1 MWPMIAEPGL
11 RCSECRHTIQPG
23 RLCLSELP
31 EETPAGVSRSDF
43 KNYCIGCPEC
53 WRHGKHACYVRHLD
67 SGRNIGNTP
76 RSLPCARCGRRI
88 GAGEKAGVEIY
99 YDWPNQT
106 EESRSG
112 ILSKSAVAGLATA
125 AQTGT
130 VIRGIP
136 DGSFSNL
143 TDNLQRKFMDAGLR
157 PEHRTVAKAQALYQE
172 SVPSFVR
179 NYGEGSVS
187 QFLQNKDRGIPD
199 GSFSKLA
206 PNLRQKFM
214 DAGLRPEHGTRSA
227 AEAQALYQESVP
239 SFVRNYGEGSVSQFL
254 QNKDAS
260 HIHSVENAPHLATE
274 TGNILWENSSINR
287 ARGSADMTGWE
298 QFTAQATNAF
308 DTSTIVMRE
317 CATAAATSGLLA
329 GLLEAPVASIEN
341 YIHYQKGHKTGEQAV
356 KDAAKSI
363 AIHAGS
369 AAIVGV
375 GVTIAIGLEAGP
387 IIATLAPILMPIG
400 FVLYGFNALKRILEA
415 SEASTYDLPYPL
427 NLVGTYFCSP
437 RCHTRFAYE
446 TGKSALMRWETN
458 RFLPMSSTVAAVI
471 FLLPPTALMEP
482 TSALYLTKLDS
493 FTSRTS
499 QPKSYLAR
507 STSSTLKPMEN
518 GI

>member
-1 MWPMIAEPGL
+1 MWPMIAEPNL
-11 RCSECRHTIQPG
+11 RCTECRHTIQPG

-106 EESRSG
+106 EVSHSG
-112 ILSKSAVAGLATA
+112 MLTKSDIASLATA
-125 AQTGT
+125 AQAGT
-130 VIRGIP
+130 IIRGIP
-136 DGSFSNL
+136 DGSFTNL
-143 TDNLQRKFMDAGLR
+143 TDGLQR
-157 PEHRTVAKAQALYQE
+157 
-172 SVPSFVR
+172 
-179 NYGEGSVS
+179 
-187 QFLQNKDRGIPD
+187 
-199 GSFSKLA
+199 
-206 PNLRQKFM
+206 KFM

-239 SFVRNYGEGSVSQFL
+239 LFVRNYGENTVDQFL
-254 QNKDAS
+254 QGKDAS
-260 HIHSVENAPHLATE
+260 HIRSVENAPHLATDA
-274 TGNILWENSSINR
+274 GNILWESSSINR

-298 QFTAQATNAF
+298 QFTARANNAF
-308 DTSTIVMRE
+308 DASTIVMRE

-329 GLLEAPVASIEN
+329 GLLEFPVATIEN
-341 YIHYQKGHKTGEQAV
+341 YIHYQKGHKTREQAF
-356 KDAAKSI
+356 KDAGKSI
-363 AIHAGS
+363 AVHAG
-369 AAIVGV
+369 AGAVVGI
-375 GVTIAIGLEAGP
+375 GVTIAIGLGAGP

-415 SEASTYDLPYPL
+415 SEASTYNLPHPL

-446 TGKSALMRWETN
+446 TGKSALMRWEAN
-458 RFLPMSSTVAAVI
+458 RIAA
-471 FLLPPTALMEP
+471 A
-482 TSALYLTKLDS
+482 
-493 FTSRTS
+493 
-499 QPKSYLAR
+499 
-507 STSSTLKPMEN
+507 
-518 GI
+518 

>member
-157 PEHRTVAKAQALYQE
+157 PEH
-172 SVPSFVR
+172 
-179 NYGEGSVS
+179 
-187 QFLQNKDRGIPD
+187 
-199 GSFSKLA
+199 
-206 PNLRQKFM
+206 
-214 DAGLRPEHGTRSA
+214 GTRSA

-308 DTSTIVMRE
+308 DASTIVMRE

-375 GVTIAIGLEAGP
+375 GVTIAIGLGAGP
-387 IIATLAPILMPIG
+387 IIATLAPILMPVGIA
-400 FVLYGFNALKRILEA
+400 LYGFNALKRILEA
-415 SEASTYDLPYPL
+415 SEASTYDLPHPL

-437 RCHTRFAYE
+437 LCHTRFAYE
-446 TGKSALMRWETN
+446 TGKSALMRWEAN
-458 RFLPMSSTVAAVI
+458 RISVA
-471 FLLPPTALMEP
+471 
-482 TSALYLTKLDS
+482 
-493 FTSRTS
+493 
-499 QPKSYLAR
+499 
-507 STSSTLKPMEN
+507 
-518 GI
+518 

>member
-11 RCSECRHTIQPG
+11 RCAECRHTIQPG

-31 EETPAGVSRSDF
+31 EETPAGVSRNDF

-125 AQTGT
+125 TNLTDVQALTTAAETGT
-130 VIRGIP
+130 IIRGIP

-143 TDNLQRKFMDAGLR
+143 TDGLQR
-157 PEHRTVAKAQALYQE
+157 
-172 SVPSFVR
+172 
-179 NYGEGSVS
+179 
-187 QFLQNKDRGIPD
+187 
-199 GSFSKLA
+199 
-206 PNLRQKFM
+206 KFM

-239 SFVRNYGEGSVSQFL
+239 SFVRNYGEDAVSQFL
-254 QNKDAS
+254 QGKDAS
-260 HIHSVENAPHLATE
+260 HIRSVENAPHLATE

-287 ARGSADMTGWE
+287 ARSSTDMTGWE
-298 QFTAQATNAF
+298 QFTAQANNAF
-308 DTSTIVMRE
+308 DASTIVMRE

-341 YIHYQKGHKTGEQAV
+341 YIYYQKGHKTGEQAV

-369 AAIVGV
+369 AAIVGI
-375 GVTIAIGLEAGP
+375 GVTIAIGMGAGP
-387 IIATLAPILMPIG
+387 LIATLAPILMPVG
-400 FVLYGFNALKRILEA
+400 LALYGFNALKRILEA
-415 SEASTYDLPYPL
+415 SEASTYDLPHPL

-446 TGKSALMRWETN
+446 TGKSALMRWEAN
-458 RFLPMSSTVAAVI
+458 RIA
-471 FLLPPTALMEP
+471 PT
-482 TSALYLTKLDS
+482 
-493 FTSRTS
+493 
-499 QPKSYLAR
+499 
-507 STSSTLKPMEN
+507 
-518 GI
+518 